1 MDTSTFTHFCRA
13 SHQDVLRRL
22 APQGVILIP
31 DTVHAEVEDGRD
43 RDYEIPSI
51 ASLPW
56 VEVGVRTDD
65 EERDQLLI
73 KVDLPSEKGDSNRK
87 NLGECAV
94 LACAIHR
101 GMVAVIDDGD
111 ARTQAVAREVSHV
124 GSMWII
130 AEAYKTLDD
139 IDADAAERIYQSL
152 LDTDMRLPPTES
164 FIGWAYEMGHLP

>member
-13 SHQDVLRRL
+13 GHQDVLRRL

-43 RDYEIPSI
+43 RNHEIPSI

-56 VEVGVRTDD
+56 VELGVLTED
-65 EERDQLLI
+65 EAQTQILI
-73 KVDLPSEKGDSNRK
+73 KVDLPVEKGDWPRK
-87 NLGECAV
+87 HLGECAV

-101 GMVAVIDDGD
+101 GMVAVIDDGE
-111 ARTQAVAREVSHV
+111 ARTQATAREVSHV

-130 AEAYKTLDD
+130 AKAYKTLDD
-139 IDADAAERIYQSL
+139 VDAEAAERIYQSL
-152 LDTDMRLPPTES
+152 LDTGMRLPPAES